1 MNIVLRLLSLS
12 GIFVSLGEGVCRNHV
27 SIRSTNMSEI
37 RDGGVHDVRH
47 SNNMNTARLLRR
59 PGHHKLK
66 YLPGV
71 HRHWGTRLTE
81 GLEVFDGHKLECSGE
96 LGWWCCLVRVVGL
109 ALLPLKYRS
118 SIDFFLIERK

>member
-1 MNIVLRLLSLS
+1 
-12 GIFVSLGEGVCRNHV
+12 
-27 SIRSTNMSEI
+27 MSEI
-37 RDGGVHDVRH
+37 RDGGVYDVRH
-47 SNNMNTARLLRR
+47 PNNMNTARLLRR

-71 HRHWGTRLTE
+71 DRHWGTRLTE

-118 SIDFFLIERK
+118 SIDFFLIEREVGCLEWMFLESGELRKLLCCRRKSSTG